1 MQVKKGIPIVKHEP
15 TWLEK
20 LLVLLTRRSIE
31 ATEQNCYY
39 AALATYDTTAKE
51 LQDNGIDTSDCQTIA
66 ELIDKYKEYYEKEV
80 AKTLDH
86 YRQVLSDIYDAI
98 VSRGLMFPKDNID
111 DYADQIRKLK
121 KVDLQIQLSEE
132 IKQVLVDAD
141 VKIIDKLTD
150 KVENNLLT
158 PSRYALSESLNSS
171 NLLVTVQNSINI
183 TDTLSVTMTH
193 TES

>member
-1 MQVKKGIPIVKHEP
+1 MI
-15 TWLEK
+15 
-20 LLVLLTRRSIE
+20 SM
-31 ATEQNCYY
+31 
-39 AALATYDTTAKE
+39 
-51 LQDNGIDTSDCQTIA
+51 
-66 ELIDKYKEYYEKEV
+66 
-80 AKTLDH
+80 
-86 YRQVLSDIYDAI
+86 IYGSVYQA
-98 VSRGLMFPKDNID
+98 ID

>member
-1 MQVKKGIPIVKHEP
+1 M
-15 TWLEK
+15 
-20 LLVLLTRRSIE
+20 
-31 ATEQNCYY
+31 QNCYY

-51 LQDNGIDTSDCQTIA
+51 LQDNGIDTLDCQTIA

-98 VSRGLMFPKDNID
+98 ASRGLMFPKDNID

-132 IKQVLVDAD
+132 IKQVLVDVD
-141 VKIIDKLTD
+141 VKVIDKLTD
-150 KVENNLLT
+150 KVEKNLLT

-171 NLLVTVQNSINI
+171 NLLVAVQNSINI
-183 TDTLSVTMTH
+183 TDALNVTVTH